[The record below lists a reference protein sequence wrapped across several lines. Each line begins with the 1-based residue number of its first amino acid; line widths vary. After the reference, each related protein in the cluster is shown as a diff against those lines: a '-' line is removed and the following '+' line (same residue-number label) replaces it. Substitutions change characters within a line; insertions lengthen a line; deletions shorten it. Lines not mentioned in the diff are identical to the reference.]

1 MVAGLTN
8 GELIAPMTYEETMTS
23 EFFEAWFQ
31 KFLLPTLNKPS
42 VIIMDN
48 ARFHR
53 MGKIELLCEEFGH
66 KLLPLPPYSPEYNP
80 IEKTWA
86 HIKKHLKRYY
96 QVAILFTS
104 LCRLILVSIDYIFEK
119 IKRQTLKMTFV
130 FVLKKAFAFFF
141 IYQLKVSQ
149 YLAKYH
155 KLGSLLLL
163 PDLPGPAD

>member
-1 MVAGLTN
+1 MYHQLLLWIMQDSIEWVSYRFYVKSLVINFYLFLPIHLSTILLRINGLI
-8 GELIAPMTYEETMTS
+8 LKSIS
-23 EFFEAWFQ
+23 
-31 KFLLPTLNKPS
+31 
-42 VIIMDN
+42 
-48 ARFHR
+48 
-53 MGKIELLCEEFGH
+53 
-66 KLLPLPPYSPEYNP
+66 
-80 IEKTWA
+80 
-86 HIKKHLKRYY
+86 KRYC
-96 QVAILFTS
+96 QVAILFSS

-119 IKRQTLKMTFV
+119 IKRQTPKMTFV

>member
-1 MVAGLTN
+1 MYHQLLLWIMQDSIEWVSYRFYVKSLVINFYLFLPIHLSTILLRINGL
-8 GELIAPMTYEETMTS
+8 ISKSTS
-23 EFFEAWFQ
+23 
-31 KFLLPTLNKPS
+31 
-42 VIIMDN
+42 
-48 ARFHR
+48 
-53 MGKIELLCEEFGH
+53 
-66 KLLPLPPYSPEYNP
+66 
-80 IEKTWA
+80 
-86 HIKKHLKRYY
+86 KRYY
-96 QVAILFTS
+96 QVAILFSS

-119 IKRQTLKMTFV
+119 IKRQTPKMTFV

>member
-1 MVAGLTN
+1 
-8 GELIAPMTYEETMTS
+8 MTYEEMMTS
-23 EFFEAWFQ
+23 EFWEAWFQ

-53 MGKIELLCEEFGH
+53 MGKIELLCEEFGR
-66 KLLPLPPYSPEYNP
+66 KLLSLPPYSPEYNP
-80 IEKTWA
+80 MR
-86 HIKKHLKRYY
+86 KHGLISKSTSKRYY

-119 IKRQTLKMTFV
+119 RKRQTLKMTFV

-163 PDLPGPAD
+163 PDLPGSAD